1 MKDVLLDLFDC
12 YFIYSGLAIILPEL
26 SLHLRVETL
35 DRILVG
41 SSNLALDQVEE
52 FLLKLIV
59 LSRGIFFECLFL
71 FDLRLL
77 PLRSIRTPSRI
88 RRSSCLLI
96 EERPTFL
103 LLSLVLLLLIRLRS
117 LLEPLLSVSSS

>member
-35 DRILVG
+35 NLFLVG

-71 FDLRLL
+71 
-77 PLRSIRTPSRI
+77 PLRSIGTPSRI

-103 LLSLVLLLLIRLRS
+103 LLSLVLLLLIRLRP
-117 LLEPLLSVSSS
+117 LLEPLLSISSS